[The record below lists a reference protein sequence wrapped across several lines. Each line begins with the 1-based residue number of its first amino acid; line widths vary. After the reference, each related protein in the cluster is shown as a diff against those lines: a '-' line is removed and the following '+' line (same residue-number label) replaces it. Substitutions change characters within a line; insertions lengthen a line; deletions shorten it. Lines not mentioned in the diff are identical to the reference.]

1 MELRDIM
8 TKDIEIVSPEAT
20 LQEAAEKMRISD
32 TGSLPVCTGSQV
44 VGMITDRDIVIRS
57 VAKGQNPTQIRVQ
70 DAMSPD
76 IIFAYE
82 DQDIEEAAMMM
93 ETKQVRRLIVITRN
107 KDLVG
112 IVSLA
117 DVTRETG
124 DETLAGEVLQ
134 GVVEPN
140 KGQTNSSAQL

>member
-8 TKDIEIVSPEAT
+8 TKQVEIISPDAT
-20 LQEAAEKMRISD
+20 LQEAAEKMRILD
-32 TGSLPVCTGSQV
+32 AGSLPVCSGTEV
-44 VGMITDRDIVIRS
+44 IGMITDRDIVIRAI
-57 VAKGQNPTQIRVQ
+57 AKALHPTQTRVSEV
-70 DAMSPD
+70 MSD
-76 IIFAYE
+76 NVVFAYE
-82 DQDIEEAAMMM
+82 DQDVEEAAMLM
-93 ETKQVRRLIVITRN
+93 ENKQVRRLIVVNQN

-134 GVVEPN
+134 GVVEPH
-140 KGQTNSSAQL
+140 KGSSPQVQL